1 MIWNSWISS
10 RSRKNAWHQF
20 TEAALLDG
28 SECRLFRWIGR
39 FFHLFLAHRLPG
51 PHCCGVTPLK
61 MLFQTNPAGPW
72 RFWLTSILL
81 ALLALP
87 ALAVEDPKP
96 DSTSI
101 EFFEKEVRPLLVK
114 HCVSCHGPTQQL
126 SSMRVDSREALLKG
140 GNRGPAIV
148 PGDAKVSLLV
158 RAIRHDGLDM
168 PLGGKLLVEEI
179 AAIEKWINL
188 GAPWPTDLSVSPTVR
203 GVQSTYEKIKKE
215 HWAYQLLRDPQPEE
229 IANTSHP
236 VDRFIIAALRKE
248 GLKPAESADRH
259 TLIRRL
265 SFVLTGLPPTP
276 LEVSLFVHDES
287 QEAYARLVDRLLAS
301 SHFGEQWAR
310 HWMDVMRF
318 AETFG
323 NDWNYEIKG
332 AWLYRDY
339 LIRAFNQDVPYD
351 QLIREHLAGDLLE
364 APRINTQE
372 GLNESLIG
380 TSFWRMGELGH
391 DDCIR
396 FRQIRTDVVD
406 NQIDTLGKAFQ
417 GLTVACARCH
427 DHKLDPIPTSDYY
440 ALYGALTS
448 SRMVMR
454 SADTP
459 DVNVAAK
466 QRLRDLKPLIRVEV
480 AKQWIQEANLIPRY
494 LMAAHRANKG
504 ISPMPEDLTELSLDR
519 IQAWLILLQKQ
530 NPGME
535 EPLHPW
541 LQLAGSDVPVVWS
554 TLKSRYAEEAQ
565 KRIVF
570 NRENFLPFGSLT
582 RNGFDGW
589 HTDGNASKD
598 GPSLSGDFAVA
609 NSGPG
614 AITGVFPA
622 GIYTHVLSE
631 RLDGALRSPLVP
643 KEKKFVSLQ
652 VMGGKMGA
660 WRTVLDNCM
669 LGEDYKLL
677 DWEFPHWLKIPNR
690 DDQPTLPFYVELV
703 SKADNPRIPERPQR
717 LKVTL
722 EQMNSPYSYFGI
734 TRAVLHDI
742 DESPRDE
749 LSHMARLFDGEPPSN
764 LEAVAN
770 RYVVIATEA
779 LTRWAD
785 GEANDDDCRW
795 ISWLLEN
802 RLFANAMDQTP
813 RLHALIEEYRF
824 NEARITAPRV
834 FDGMADLDPG
844 YNFPVLPAG
853 DATHPGKLVPRG
865 FLQLITGTSDGLR
878 VAGSGRREIAELIAS
893 PTNPLTAR
901 VMVNRIWLYLFGR
914 GIVPTADNFGVYGER
929 PSNQDLLDYLALRFM
944 REGWSIKKQIRFL
957 VLSQTF
963 QQSSEPSPESL
974 AVDPQDRLLSHYP
987 IHRLEGE
994 SIRDAILAVSGRLDQ
1009 TMYGPS
1015 IQPYREEP
1023 KDYRKLFQGPL
1034 DGNGRRS
1041 VYIKVTRHEGSR
1053 FLETFDFPNPAVT
1066 RGNRD
1071 TTNVPSQALALL
1083 NDPFVIDQAGF
1094 WADRLIDAQA
1104 PTVEWRLNVMFRTAL
1119 GRMPD
1124 DAERARFVGLA
1135 NELANLHQ
1143 TPSDKIL
1150 EKRDIWKDV
1159 AHTIFNLKEFIYL
1172 R

>member
-1 MIWNSWISS
+1 MI
-10 RSRKNAWHQF
+10 
-20 TEAALLDG
+20 AA
-28 SECRLFRWIGR
+28 F
-39 FFHLFLAHRLPG
+39 P
-51 PHCCGVTPLK
+51 
-61 MLFQTNPAGPW
+61 
-72 RFWLTSILL
+72 LL
-81 ALLALP
+81 ALEA
-87 ALAVEDPKP
+87 PKP
-96 DSTSI
+96 DPSSI

-114 HCVSCHGPTQQL
+114 YCVSCHGPAQQL
-126 SSMRVDSREALLKG
+126 SSLRVDSREALLKG
-140 GNRGPAIV
+140 GTRGPAIV
-148 PGDAKVSLLV
+148 PSDAKGSLLV
-158 RAIRHDGLDM
+158 KAIHHDGLEM
-168 PLGGKLLVEEI
+168 PLGGKLSVEEI

-188 GAPWPTDLSVSPTVR
+188 GAPWPPERFGSSPTTGVR
-203 GVQSTYEKIKKE
+203 ANYDQIRKE
-215 HWAYQLLRDPQPEE
+215 HWAYQRLRDLQPEE
-229 IANTSHP
+229 VANASHP
-236 VDRFIIAALRKE
+236 VDRYIIAALRKE
-248 GLKPAESADRH
+248 GMKPAVPADRQ

-265 SFVLTGLPPTP
+265 SFVLTGFPPTP
-276 LEVSLFVHDES
+276 LEVNLFVHDDS
-287 QEAYARLVDRLLAS
+287 PGAYARLVDRLLAS
-301 SHFGEQWAR
+301 PHFGEQWAR

-351 QLIREHLAGDLLE
+351 QLILEHLAGDLLE
-364 APRINTQE
+364 KPRINTQE
-372 GLNESLIG
+372 GINESLIG
-380 TSFWRMGELGH
+380 TSFLRMGELGH

-459 DVNVAAK
+459 EVNAAAK
-466 QRLRDLKPLIRVEV
+466 QRLRDLKPLIRTEV
-480 AKQWIQEANLIPRY
+480 AQQWSQEANLIPRY
-494 LMAAHRANKG
+494 LMAAQRALKG
-504 ISPMPEDLTELSLDR
+504 LSPKPEDLTDLSFDR
-519 IQAWLILLQKQ
+519 IQAWLTLLQKQ
-530 NPGME
+530 NPEME
-535 EPLHPW
+535 EPLYPW
-541 LQLAGSDVPVVWS
+541 LQVVDSDALPAWS
-554 TLKSRYAEEAQ
+554 KMKSRYEEEAQ
-565 KRIVF
+565 KRSAF
-570 NRENFLPFGSLT
+570 NRENFLPFGDLT
-582 RNGFDGW
+582 RDNFDGW
-589 HTDGNASKD
+589 HADGNVSSD
-598 GPSLSGDFAVA
+598 GPSSSGEFAVA
-609 NSGPG
+609 NSGPD

-643 KEKKFVSLQ
+643 KEKKFISLR

-660 WRTVLDNCM
+660 WRAVLDNCM

-677 DWEFPHWLKIPNR
+677 DWQAPRWLKIPNR
-690 DDQPTLPFYVELV
+690 DDQPTLPYYVELV
-703 SKADNPRIPERPQR
+703 TKTENPRIPERPQR
-717 LKVTL
+717 LKVTP
-722 EQMNSPYSYFGI
+722 EQVNSPYSYFGI

-749 LSHMARLFDGEPPSN
+749 LSHMARLFEGDSPSS
-764 LEAVAN
+764 LEALAD
-770 RYVVIATEA
+770 RYVALVRKA

-785 GEANDDDCRW
+785 GKSNDEDCRW

-802 RLFANAMDQTP
+802 RLLANANAGTP
-813 RLHALIEEYRF
+813 RLHALIEEYRVT
-824 NEARITAPRV
+824 EARISAPRV

-853 DATHPGKLVPRG
+853 DATHPGNLVPRG
-865 FLQLITGTSDGLR
+865 FLQIITGTADGLK

-901 VMVNRIWLYLFGR
+901 VMVNRIWLHLFGR

-929 PSNQDLLDYLALRFM
+929 PSNQELLDYLALRFM

-974 AVDPQDRLLSHYP
+974 TLDPQDRLFSHYP

-994 SIRDAILAVSGRLDQ
+994 SIRDAILAVSGRLDR
-1009 TMYGPS
+1009 TMYGSS
-1015 IQPYREEP
+1015 IQPFREEP
-1023 KDYRKLFQGPL
+1023 KDYRKLHQGPL

-1041 VYIKVTRHEGSR
+1041 IYIKVTRHEGSR

-1094 WADRLIDAQA
+1094 WADRLIETQA
-1104 PTVEWRLNVMFRTAL
+1104 PTMEWRLNWMFRTAL
-1119 GRMPD
+1119 GRPPD
-1124 DAERARFVGLA
+1124 DAEQSRFRGLV
-1135 NELANLHQ
+1135 NELVSLHETAPDQ
-1143 TPSDKIL
+1143 IL
-1150 EKRDIWKDV
+1150 GNRDVWKDI
-1159 AHTIFNLKEFIYL
+1159 AHAIFNLKEFIYL

>member
-1 MIWNSWISS
+1 M
-10 RSRKNAWHQF
+10 
-20 TEAALLDG
+20 
-28 SECRLFRWIGR
+28 
-39 FFHLFLAHRLPG
+39 
-51 PHCCGVTPLK
+51 
-61 MLFQTNPAGPW
+61 
-72 RFWLTSILL
+72 ILL
-81 ALLALP
+81 LWVIVASPLLA
-87 ALAVEDPKP
+87 AEDPKP
-96 DSTSI
+96 DPSSI

-114 HCVSCHGPTQQL
+114 YCVSCHGPSQQL
-126 SSMRVDSREALLKG
+126 SSLRVDSREALLKG
-140 GNRGPAIV
+140 GTRGPAIV
-148 PGDAKVSLLV
+148 PSDAKVSLLV
-158 RAIRHDGLDM
+158 KAIHHDGLNM
-168 PLGGKLLVEEI
+168 PLGGKLAIEEI

-188 GAPWPTDLSVSPTVR
+188 GAPWPTVGAVSSPASGAR
-203 GVQSTYEKIKKE
+203 ASYDQIKKE
-215 HWAYQLLRDPQPEE
+215 HWAYQRLRESQPEE
-229 IANTSHP
+229 IENTSHP
-236 VDRFIIAALRKE
+236 VDRFILAALHKE
-248 GLKPAESADRH
+248 GLKPAGPADRQ

-276 LEVSLFVHDES
+276 LEVSLFVHDDS
-287 QEAYARLVDRLLAS
+287 PGAYARLVDRLLAS
-301 SHFGEQWAR
+301 PHFGEQWAR

-364 APRINTQE
+364 KPRINKQE
-372 GLNESLIG
+372 GINESLIG
-380 TSFWRMGELGH
+380 TSFLRMGELGH
-391 DDCIR
+391 DDCIV

-454 SADTP
+454 NVDTP
-459 DVNVAAK
+459 DVNAAAK
-466 QRLRDLKPLIRVEV
+466 QRLRDLKPLIRAEV
-480 AKQWIQEANLIPRY
+480 AKQWSQEASLIPRY
-494 LMAAHRANKG
+494 LMAAHRAMKG
-504 ISPMPEDLTELSLDR
+504 LSPKPEDLTDLSLDR
-519 IQAWLILLQKQ
+519 IQAWLTLLQKL

-535 EPLHPW
+535 EPLYPW
-541 LQLAGSDVPVVWS
+541 LQAVDSDVLLTWS
-554 TLKSRYAEEAQ
+554 KLKSQYAEESQ
-565 KRIVF
+565 KRIAF
-570 NRENFLPFGSLT
+570 NRENFIPFGGLT
-582 RNGFDGW
+582 RDGFDGW
-589 HTDGNASKD
+589 YADGNVSKD
-598 GPSLSGDFAVA
+598 GPSLSGEFAVA

-622 GIYTHVLSE
+622 GIYTHALSE

-652 VMGGKMGA
+652 VMGGRMGA

-677 DWEFPHWLKIPNR
+677 DWESPHWLKIPNR
-690 DDQPTLPFYVELV
+690 DDQPTLPYYVELV
-703 SKADNPRIPERPQR
+703 TKADNPRIPERPNR

-749 LSHMARLFDGEPPSN
+749 LSHMSRLFDGDSPSS
-764 LEAVAN
+764 LEALTD
-770 RYVVIATEA
+770 RYVVIVREA

-785 GEANDDDCRW
+785 GKPNDEDCRW

-802 RLFANAMDQTP
+802 RLLANTNDQTP
-813 RLHALIEEYRF
+813 RLMTLIEDYRLT
-824 NEARITAPRV
+824 EARITAPRV

-853 DATHPGKLVPRG
+853 DATHPGKPVPRG
-865 FLQLITGTSDGLR
+865 FLQLIAGTSDGLK
-878 VAGSGRREIAELIAS
+878 VTGSGRREIAELIAS

-901 VMVNRIWLYLFGR
+901 VMVNRIWLHLFGR

-929 PSNQDLLDYLALRFM
+929 PSNQELLDYLALRFM

-974 AVDPQDRLLSHYP
+974 TLDPQDRLFSHYP

-1041 VYIKVTRHEGSR
+1041 IYIKVTRHEGSR

-1071 TTNVPSQALALL
+1071 TTNVPSQSLALL
-1083 NDPFVIDQAGF
+1083 NDPFVKDQAEF
-1094 WADRLIDAQA
+1094 WANRLIETPA
-1104 PTVEWRLNVMFRTAL
+1104 PTVESRLDLMFRAAL

-1124 DAERARFVGLA
+1124 DAERARLAGFA
-1135 NELANLHQ
+1135 NELVSLHQ
-1143 TPSDKIL
+1143 APPDKIL
-1150 EKRDIWKDV
+1150 GYRDIWRDL